1 MSGLRLLLTLSL
13 LVLFAPVLAQAA
25 SAPNQRRVL
34 SEDQTRRHI
43 EQLEES
49 IVEQE
54 EKLESN
60 VKRERSILVEV
71 QRLEQALDEQ
81 RTQLE
86 DLRARQEE
94 KRALI
99 AVRERELENLNQ
111 EHRHL
116 QEHLMKRLRA
126 HYLMGKTG
134 LFNALFSS
142 TTMGELVR
150 GNEAFHSMSTYDR
163 GNFLQFRESLHEL
176 NEARLTLTRE
186 QAELEQLI
194 TEAKEH
200 NEQLQLAA
208 DQQKAFLKKI
218 QAERGLHEQAI
229 HEMTLAQNELTSSL
243 TRMADEGRLQ
253 NVRGFLQQRGNL
265 PPPIFGPVI
274 RSFMEKDSS
283 GEGAALVNGITI
295 GVDGEQE
302 VQAVW
307 GGTVIYADYMT
318 GYGKTV
324 IIEHAPQYYTVTSKL
339 SKIQV
344 SEKSRVE
351 AGDVLGETDNFATMI
366 GKGLYFEVRHGTS
379 AEDPM
384 SWIRQGALVKG
395 SPRQDKPADAPLN
408 ESIAALPPETEPPGV
423 TAGLPGE
430 SSEPEAPSLTT
441 VLPGESAGPE
451 PIPNSPVP
459 VPLPGADFLP
469 PEPTLEV
476 SALPLGPTGENI
488 LPAPATQA
496 AAPLV
501 IAPAAP
507 PLTPVPLPGANFLPP
522 EPVTGASVLTIG
534 RPGEGNAQLEPAP
547 GQDHALNPSA
557 PE

>member
-34 SEDQTRRHI
+34 TEEQTHRHI

-54 EKLESN
+54 EKLEAN
-60 VKRERSILVEV
+60 VKRERSVLVEV

-99 AVRERELENLNQ
+99 AIRERELETLNQ

-142 TTMGELVR
+142 TSMGELVR

-176 NEARLTLTRE
+176 NEAKLTLTRE

-194 TEAKEH
+194 TEAKEQ

-218 QAERGLHEQAI
+218 QAERGLYEQAI

-253 NVRGFLQQRGNL
+253 NVRGFLQQKGNL

-366 GKGLYFEVRHGTS
+366 GKGLYFEVRHGTT

-384 SWIRQGALVKG
+384 GWIKSGALVKG
-395 SPRQDKPADAPLN
+395 SPRTDKPADAPLN
-408 ESIAALPPETEPPGV
+408 ESIAALPPSDAPPGV

-430 SSEPEAPSLTT
+430 NSEPEPL
-441 VLPGESAGPE
+441 E
-451 PIPNSPVP
+451 PAQNSPVP

-469 PEPTLEV
+469 PAPPGQEAPFV
-476 SALPLGPTGENI
+476 SVDLPGENTSSAPVTPSHAPVVT
-488 LPAPATQA
+488 LPVAPPATA
-496 AAPLV
+496 
-501 IAPAAP
+501 
-507 PLTPVPLPGANFLPP
+507 VPLPGANFLPP

-534 RPGEGNAQLEPAP
+534 RPGEGNAPLEPASE
-547 GQDHALNPSA
+547 QDETSPLSLPTVPPAT
-557 PE
+557 E